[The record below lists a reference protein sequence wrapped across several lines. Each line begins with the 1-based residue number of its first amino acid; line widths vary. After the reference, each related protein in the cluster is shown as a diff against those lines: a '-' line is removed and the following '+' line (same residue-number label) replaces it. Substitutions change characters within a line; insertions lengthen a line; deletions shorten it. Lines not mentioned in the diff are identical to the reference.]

1 MTIDQA
7 FNASV
12 EYYDDWIKKALPNY
26 GDIFGTATDLIPFD
40 KQRKLMY
47 WIWGQGQDYFPNMF

>member
-26 GDIFGTATDLIPFD
+26 GDIFGTATDLIPF
-40 KQRKLMY
+40 
-47 WIWGQGQDYFPNMF
+47 NSNSAN